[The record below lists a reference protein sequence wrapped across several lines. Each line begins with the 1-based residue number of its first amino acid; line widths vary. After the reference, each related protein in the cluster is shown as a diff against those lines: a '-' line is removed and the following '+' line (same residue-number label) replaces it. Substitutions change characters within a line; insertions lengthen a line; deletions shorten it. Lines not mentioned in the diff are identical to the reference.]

1 MGLSGFL
8 SFLRKK
14 VPQVIREEHLSLY
27 AYERVFIDISGY
39 LYRYICTFGKEQHR
53 WVVAILQFLAAF
65 RDNKVIPIPVFDG
78 KPPQEK
84 NDEIQERREKRTQLS
99 ARIQSLQNALE
110 EYKEHKKNQID
121 CSQES
126 LSVLQTELE
135 RLEQRGQRMGSL
147 LSNSSGSSGQAG
159 FKISSKDIELL
170 EQTLKNIQRQ
180 HIVITDEDTQLLKKV
195 LDDFGISWIQSPS
208 ESESYCAFLIR
219 DQAGSAMVSCDSD
232 SLAHLAPDLILD
244 VELSGKIVRIEL
256 EELLESL
263 HITPEQMIDYAI
275 LMGCDYN
282 KHVKTNKLGPVN
294 ALKYVQ
300 QYGRIED
307 IPDHLL
313 DKECLLYP
321 RCRELFQPHFESI
334 VVYFKT
340 PNEEKIREWATYW
353 KLNPSLIQKF
363 LV

>member
-1 MGLSGFL
+1 
-8 SFLRKK
+8 
-14 VPQVIREEHLSLY
+14 
-27 AYERVFIDISGY
+27 
-39 LYRYICTFGKEQHR
+39 
-53 WVVAILQFLAAF
+53 
-65 RDNKVIPIPVFDG
+65 VFDG
-78 KPPQEK
+78 KPPKEK

-99 ARIQSLQNALE
+99 SRIHSLQHAFD
-110 EYKEHKKNQID
+110 EYKANKVE

-126 LSVLQTELE
+126 LTILQTELE

-147 LSNSSGSSGQAG
+147 LSGSSGQAR
-159 FKISSKDIELL
+159 FKISSKDLELL
-170 EQTLKNIQRQ
+170 DQTLKNIQRQ
-180 HIVITDEDTQLLKKV
+180 HIVITDEDTQLLKNV
-195 LDDFGISWIQSPS
+195 LDDFGISWLQSPS

-219 DQAGSAMVSCDSD
+219 DQVGSAMVSCDSE

-263 HITPEQMIDYAI
+263 HITSEQMIDYAI

-282 KHVKTNKLGPVN
+282 KHAKTNKLGPVN
-294 ALKYVQ
+294 ALKYIQ

-321 RCRELFQPHFESI
+321 RCRELFQPQFDSI

-340 PNEEKIREWATYW
+340 PNIEKIKEWATYW
-353 KLNPSLIQKF
+353 KLNPSLVQKF
-363 LV
+363 LI

>member
-14 VPQVIREEHLSLY
+14 VPQIIREEHLSLY

-39 LYRYICTFGKEQHR
+39 LYRYICTFGKDQNR

-65 RDNKVIPIPVFDG
+65 RENKVIPIPVFDG

-84 NDEIQERREKRTQLS
+84 KEEIQERREKRTQLS
-99 ARIQSLQNALE
+99 SRIDSLQSALE
-110 EYKEHKKNQID
+110 EYKKNKLE
-121 CSQES
+121 CSQTS
-126 LSVLQTELE
+126 LDTLKTELD
-135 RLEQRGQRMGSL
+135 RLEQRGQRMASL
-147 LSNSSGSSGQAG
+147 LSTSSGQSRY
-159 FKISSKDIELL
+159 KISSKDIELL

-180 HIVITDEDTQLLKKV
+180 HIVITDEDTQLLKNV
-195 LDDFGISWIQSPS
+195 LDDFGISWLQSPS

-263 HITPEQMIDYAI
+263 HITSEQMIDYAI

-282 KHVKTNKLGPVN
+282 KHAKTNKLGPVN
-294 ALKYVQ
+294 ALKYIQ

-340 PNEEKIREWATYW
+340 PNADKINEWATYW
-353 KLNPSLIQKF
+353 KLNPSLVKKF
-363 LV
+363 INL